1 MSKTVKEKKKIQVE
15 DEDINIHEL
24 SEKIESLE
32 KEKSEQ
38 KDKFLRLAAEYD
50 NYRKRTEKDKFQIY
64 DNAVSNTVVEILP
77 IADSIDMALK
87 SSEKADEN
95 YKKGLLMIKDQL
107 NASLSKLNVEAFA
120 EKGDDFNPNIHNA
133 ISHIDDENLDENVI
147 FEVFQKGYK
156 LGDKV
161 IRHAMVIVAN

>member
-64 DNAVSNTVVEILP
+64 DN
-77 IADSIDMALK
+77 D
-87 SSEKADEN
+87 
-95 YKKGLLMIKDQL
+95 
-107 NASLSKLNVEAFA
+107 
-120 EKGDDFNPNIHNA
+120 
-133 ISHIDDENLDENVI
+133 
-147 FEVFQKGYK
+147 
-156 LGDKV
+156 
-161 IRHAMVIVAN
+161 